1 MTRDIEVLPAAYPIA
16 LEVLKMEVPMKSAP
30 RMDVVKREVKEEK
43 LKAFITAHLSN
54 TTAHPQPATW
64 LLIARS
70 SHSPVVKAL
79 NALAPEI
86 AKAQVTVRTILALLD
101 NGAGDTQ
108 ATTMMCSAEY
118 RVARNP
124 RLLEAHEQ
132 LVLSPTTAWV
142 GDSMRREPDKR
153 DAYECYAVDHA
164 TTAHWSTVAFNRLW
178 EVSDAIVPRGL
189 VLAAENAA
197 DAASVDDLS
206 AAKQAS
212 VGNDVPM
219 AGELPHAE
227 ATPVV
232 TASTRH

>member
-1 MTRDIEVLPAAYPIA
+1 LKKILPLKIR
-16 LEVLKMEVPMKSAP
+16 KMEVPMKSAP
-30 RMDVVKREVKEEK
+30 RMDVVKREAKEEK
-43 LKAFITAHLSN
+43 LKTFIAAHLSN
-54 TTAHPQPATW
+54 TAAQPQPATW

-70 SHSPVVKAL
+70 SQSPVVKAL

-101 NGAGDTQ
+101 NGAEDTQ
-108 ATTMMCSAEY
+108 ATTMMLCLTEC

-132 LVLSPTTAWV
+132 LVLSPATAWV

-153 DAYECYAVDHA
+153 DAYECYAADHA

-178 EVSDAIVPRGL
+178 AASDAIVPRGL
-189 VLAAENAA
+189 ALAAETVAETANAE
-197 DAASVDDLS
+197 
-206 AAKQAS
+206 
-212 VGNDVPM
+212 DVPKPAV
-219 AGELPHAE
+219 AGNEMPLAGDLPPAAE
-227 ATPVV
+227 APSAV

>member
-1 MTRDIEVLPAAYPIA
+1 
-16 LEVLKMEVPMKSAP
+16 MEVPMKSAP
-30 RMDVVKREVKEEK
+30 RMDVVKREVKEDK

-54 TTAHPQPATW
+54 IAADPQPATW

-70 SHSPVVKAL
+70 SNSPVVKAL

-108 ATTMMCSAEY
+108 ATTMMLCSTEY

-178 EVSDAIVPRGL
+178 AASDAIVPRGL
-189 VLAAENAA
+189 VLAAETATETAA
-197 DAASVDDLS
+197 EAASVDDRS
-206 AAKQAS
+206 ASKPAP

-219 AGELPHAE
+219 AGELPPAE
-227 ATPVV
+227 APPVV